1 MTGGNLAP
9 WLVLVPQMP
18 ARPAYLRVKL
28 WRRLRQIGA
37 VPLKN
42 AVHILPHTPAAE
54 RSFRAVLREV
64 EQGGGSALIAEATFD
79 ARGDKMARAA
89 FSAAREADY
98 RALEK
103 AARALAQK
111 HRGHRKP
118 DIDLKVARIRQR
130 LAAITALDAFGARG
144 RAGVETQLTQLEHS
158 HISRREAA
166 AAAPRDL
173 AGKVWVTRI
182 GIHAD
187 RIACSWLI
195 RRFIDPDARF
205 RFVADK
211 AWRPRKGELRFD
223 MAGAEFTHEGDK
235 CSFEVLLA
243 ATGVADP
250 ALTAIAEIIHNLD
263 IEDAKFDRPEAPGIG
278 MAISGIALT
287 NASDLDRVARGCE
300 LFDGLYARLSRD
312 K

>member
-1 MTGGNLAP
+1 MASSP
-9 WLVLVPQMP
+9 WLLLIPQLP

-28 WRRLRQIGA
+28 WRRLRDIGA

-42 AVHILPHTPAAE
+42 AVYILPNTPDTE
-54 RSFRAVLREV
+54 RVFRTVLREV
-64 EQGGGSALIAEATFD
+64 EQGGGGGLVCEANFD
-79 ARGDKMARAA
+79 ARGDKTARAA

-98 RALEK
+98 RVLEK
-103 AARALAQK
+103 EARALAQK
-111 HRGHRKP
+111 NRGHRKP

-130 LAAITALDAFGARG
+130 LSDIVALDAFGAKG

-158 HISRREAA
+158 HIARRDATA
-166 AAAPRDL
+166 RAVARDL
-173 AGKVWVTRI
+173 EGKVWVTRQ

-195 RRFIDPDARF
+195 RRFIDGNARF

-211 AWRPRKGELRFD
+211 AYRPREGELRFD

-235 CSFEVLLA
+235 CSFEVLLDA
-243 ATGVADP
+243 IGRDDP
-250 ALTAIAEIIHNLD
+250 ALGAIAEIIHDLD
-263 IEDAKFDRPEAPGIG
+263 IEDGKFARREAPGIG

-287 NASDLDRVARGCE
+287 NAADMDRVARGRE
-300 LFDGLYARLSRD
+300 LFDGLYARLSRRS
-312 K
+312 

>member
-1 MTGGNLAP
+1 MASP
-9 WLVLVPQMP
+9 WLLLIPQLP

-28 WRRLRQIGA
+28 WRRLREIGA

-42 AVHILPHTPAAE
+42 AVYVLPNTPDAE
-54 RSFRAVLREV
+54 HSFRAALREV
-64 EQGGGSALIAEATFD
+64 EQGGGSGLVCEVSFD
-79 ARGDKMARAA
+79 ARGDKAARTA

-103 AARALAQK
+103 EARALAQK

-130 LAAITALDAFGARG
+130 LGEIAALDVFGAKG
-144 RAGVETQLTQLEHS
+144 RAGVEIQLTQLEHS
-158 HISRREAA
+158 HIARRDHAQA
-166 AAAPRDL
+166 TPRDL
-173 AGKVWVTRI
+173 KGKVWVTRQ

-195 RRFIDPDARF
+195 RRFIDADARF

-211 AWRPRKGELRFD
+211 SYRPRKGELRFD

-235 CSFEVLLA
+235 CSFEVLLDA
-243 ATGVADP
+243 IGRGDP
-250 ALTAIAEIIHNLD
+250 ALTAIAEIIHDLD
-263 IEDAKFDRPEAPGIG
+263 IEDGKFARREALGIG

-287 NASDLDRVARGCE
+287 NAADMDRVARGKE
-300 LFDGLYARLSRD
+300 LFDGLYARLNR